1 MIPMKKTHRTAFLF
15 LIISAFLFIFCCFF
29 LKVSPDRLTGA
40 AFCHQIPD
48 RSPAFDFPFCYR
60 CSGLFSGI
68 FFGLLTSC
76 FTESSDKLFSRQI
89 LAAYAVSIVLFLLDI
104 LNSAKFPV
112 FHIYPEKVSYRFL
125 SAYPLGYVTAR
136 LIAAIMK
143 YILLPYPSKST
154 NKGTFDF
161 LMFFGTSG
169 LSFLLVF
176 TEKYPVSFLS
186 RIILGATA
194 VIFLSCL
201 YAILIKCY
209 ALWRNKAFERNNIIC
224 SGLSCA
230 LLQISLFGFLHLR
243 FLPFDQF
250 F

>member
-1 MIPMKKTHRTAFLF
+1 MTKMHRAAFMF

-40 AFCHQIPD
+40 AFCHQIPA
-48 RSPAFDFPFCYR
+48 RSPSFDFPFCYR
-60 CSGLFSGI
+60 CSGLFFGI

-76 FTESSDKLFSRQI
+76 FTESSDKLFSQQI
-89 LAAYAVSIVLFLLDI
+89 LAAYAVSIILFLLDI

-112 FHIYPEKVSYRFL
+112 FHVYPEKVSIRFL
-125 SAYPLGYVTAR
+125 SAYPLGYVTAQ
-136 LIAAIMK
+136 LIASIIK
-143 YILLPYPSKST
+143 HILLLHPSRTVK
-154 NKGTFDF
+154 NRVFDF
-161 LMFFGTSG
+161 LIFFGTSG
-169 LSFLLVF
+169 LSFLLIF
-176 TEKYPVSFLS
+176 CEKNPVSFLS

-194 VIFLSCL
+194 FIFLSCL

-209 ALWRNKAFERNNIIC
+209 ALWRNKTYERINILC